1 MQRYLWKRQNIQFI
15 WMADYLAGL
24 FIVTLFLSMNRMIQ
38 FLYINT
44 WAVLNEVTLNCNFDV
59 IYHGNSYK
67 IKLPLSKGSRQ
78 KKKHD
83 ILWHRVKFIWYLPT
97 LPNYDK
103 IYYDI

>member
-1 MQRYLWKRQNIQFI
+1 MQRYIWKRQNIQFI

-67 IKLPLSKGSRQ
+67 IKLPLSNGTFNCHFFTHHPIQ
-78 KKKHD
+78 Y
-83 ILWHRVKFIWYLPT
+83 IINT
-97 LPNYDK
+97 LDEE
-103 IYYDI
+103 